1 MYGSRARKQMKF
13 ANEYSEL
20 RESEKRFIRFNGLIP
35 FVFFDDTKDRNG
47 ALHSD
52 KNGHGN

>member
-20 RESEKRFIRFNGLIP
+20 RESEKRFIRFNDLIP
-35 FVFFDDTKDRNG
+35 FVFSMTQKIGTVHCTPTRM
-47 ALHSD
+47 ASL
-52 KNGHGN
+52 

>member
-1 MYGSRARKQMKF
+1 MKF

-20 RESEKRFIRFNGLIP
+20 RESEKRFIRFNDLIP